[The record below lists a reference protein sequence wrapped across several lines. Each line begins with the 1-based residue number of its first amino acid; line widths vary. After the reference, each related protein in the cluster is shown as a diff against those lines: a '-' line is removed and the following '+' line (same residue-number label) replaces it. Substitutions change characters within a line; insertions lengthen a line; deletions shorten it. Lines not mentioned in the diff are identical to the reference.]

1 MIKSSYTDEQIRY
14 ILQKNLEGCTHQ
26 EVADLYLDK
35 YGEKKTSEAI
45 RKTIA
50 RYQDYD
56 LSDDAMLANLR
67 ATHNARKGRSKVQ
80 KENKLLLEKLDQI
93 EELPRKF
100 EEILKTSPIKVH
112 KPVKQKV
119 KKRKKIKDRTI
130 VMHLSDTHF
139 QAMIDAEEMGNINS
153 YTNVEEARRLAF
165 FTREVANYKL
175 EHRADTDLV
184 IAINGDILQGIIH
197 DQEHTPL
204 MTTQIACG
212 LHLLSQCI
220 SYLANEFKSVRVLCT
235 VGNHARFM
243 HKSNKG
249 RQSQA
254 KWDSFAT
261 ILHIGLKYALASHE
275 NVEFEIPATPYV
287 YTKILGHNY
296 LFLHSD
302 TVLSVGYPGKSIN
315 TGAAKDKINDL
326 KEGIGPID
334 VVSVGHVHCDT
345 RSILNNGVTLI
356 TNGSMSGL
364 DPFALSI
371 GITANNPTQ
380 QMWEVTKEH
389 AVGDLRSVYLSKAD
403 KEKGLDQIIEPFKGK
418 F

>member
-1 MIKSSYTDEQIRY
+1 MIKSSYTDEQIKF
-14 ILQKNLEGCTHQ
+14 ILQKNLEGKTHK
-26 EVADLYLDK
+26 EIAELFLDK
-35 YGEKKTSEAI
+35 YGEKKSPDAI
-45 RKTIA
+45 RKTVA
-50 RYQDYD
+50 RYDGYD
-56 LSDDAMLANLR
+56 LSDDAMVANIR
-67 ATHNARKGRSKVQ
+67 AGHNARKQRSKVQ
-80 KENKLLLEKLDQI
+80 KENKLLLDKLDQLEQLPKKL
-93 EELPRKF
+93 EEV
-100 EEILKTSPIKVH
+100 LKASPIKIH
-112 KPVKQKV
+112 KPVKQKT
-119 KKRKKIKDRTI
+119 KKRKSFKERVV

-139 QAMIDAEEMGNINS
+139 QAMIDEEEMGGINK
-153 YTNVEEARRLAF
+153 YTNIEEARRLAF
-165 FTREVANYKL
+165 FTREVANYKI

-184 IAINGDILQGIIH
+184 LAINGDILQGIIH

-204 MTTQIACG
+204 MTTQVACG
-212 LHLLSQCI
+212 LHLLSQSI
-220 SYLANEFKSVRVLCT
+220 SYLANEFKSVKVICT

-261 ILHIGLKYALASHE
+261 ILHVGLKYALASHK
-275 NVEFEIPATPYV
+275 NVEFEIPATPYA

-302 TVLSVGYPGKSIN
+302 TVMSVGYPGKSIN

-334 VVSVGHVHCDT
+334 VVVCGHVHSDT
-345 RSILNNGVTLI
+345 KAILNNGVTLI
-356 TNGSMSGL
+356 TNGSMSGV

-371 GITANNPTQ
+371 GITNNNPTQ
-380 QMWEVTKEH
+380 QMWEVTKDH
-389 AVGDLRSVYLSKAD
+389 AVGDLRSVYVAKAD
-403 KEKGLDQIIEPFKGK
+403 KIKELDKIVEPFKGK